1 MGVCMVLSVVVVV
14 SVGGECWCQH
24 SIVPRGTQTEGPQTE
39 QRRLRLAPG
48 CTLLLKRPPFPRE
61 GVTKEPHGQA
71 GSLLNLASGHTYTHT
86 PTPAK
91 FSLHVWKVKSG
102 VSVSLLI

>member
-14 SVGGECWCQH
+14 SVGGECWCH
-24 SIVPRGTQTEGPQTE
+24 VEHQTEGPRAE

-48 CTLLLKRPPFPRE
+48 CRLLLKLPPLPRE

-71 GSLLNLASGHTYTHT
+71 GSLLNLASGHIHT
-86 PTPAK
+86 PTLAK

-102 VSVSLLI
+102 LSVSLLI